1 MSNLETEF
9 PRILLFAGTTEG
21 RELAEYLAECTCSV
35 IACVATEYGQTLIHE
50 RPGLRVHAG
59 RLDEQQMEEMLIQE
73 QIDLVLDATHPY
85 AAVVTENIVHACE
98 SLSLPYYRC
107 LREQADGEPEYENII
122 YVENTEQAAEKLS
135 EIEGNIL
142 LTTGSKELAAYQKVP
157 GFEQRF
163 YPRVLPLE
171 NVVSSCLAL
180 GIPAA
185 HLIAMQGP
193 FSEELNLA
201 MIHQWNI
208 RCLVTKESG
217 KAGGFLEKI
226 NAAKR
231 AQIPV
236 LLIGR
241 PHETKKGVS
250 LEQLKQELLNQWGIR
265 HLNDEA
271 DQSFPH
277 FPMFV
282 SLKGKQV
289 QVVGA
294 GKIASRRICSL
305 LRFGCRIE
313 VIAPELNQ
321 TCLQLWQ
328 ENKIRWTARCW
339 KPGDCTA
346 QIVLAATDDHQVNRE
361 IVQECRAKNIP
372 VNRCDC
378 QKDCDFYFPALV
390 EGNGLTIGLC
400 SNGTDYTK
408 VKQEAERL
416 RALYRQE

>member
-1 MSNLETEF
+1 MSNPETAS

-59 RLDEQQMEEMLIQE
+59 RLDETQMKELLLQE
-73 QIDLVLDATHPY
+73 KIDLVLDATHPY
-85 AAVVTENIVHACE
+85 AAVVTENIVHACGG
-98 SLSLPYYRC
+98 LSLPYYRC

-122 YVENTEQAAEKLS
+122 SVENTEQAAETLS

-157 GFEQRF
+157 GFTQRF

-226 NAAKR
+226 NAAKQ

-241 PHETKKGVS
+241 PHEAKPGFS
-250 LEQLKQELLNQWGIR
+250 LEQLKQELAHQWGVRQLNQDGNR
-265 HLNDEA
+265 
-271 DQSFPH
+271 SFPH

-282 SLKGKQV
+282 SLDGTHI

-305 LRFGCRIE
+305 LRFGCRVE

-328 ENKIRWTARCW
+328 ENRIVWTPRCW
-339 KPGDCTA
+339 KPGDCAA
-346 QIVLAATDDHQVNRE
+346 QIVLAATNDHQVNWE

-378 QKDCDFYFPALV
+378 QEDCDFYFPALV
-390 EGNGLTIGLC
+390 EGDGLMIGLC
-400 SNGTDYTK
+400 SNGTDHTK
-408 VKQEAERL
+408 VKQEAARL

>member
-1 MSNLETEF
+1 MSNPETAS

-50 RPGLRVHAG
+50 RPGLRVHTG
-59 RLDEQQMEEMLIQE
+59 RLDETQMKELLLQE
-73 QIDLVLDATHPY
+73 KIDLVLDATHPY
-85 AAVVTENIVHACE
+85 AAVVTENIVHVCE
-98 SLSLPYYRC
+98 GLSLPYYRC

-122 YVENTEQAAEKLS
+122 SVENTEQAAETLS

-157 GFEQRF
+157 GFTQRF

-226 NAAKR
+226 NAAKQ

-241 PHETKKGVS
+241 PHEAKPGFS
-250 LEQLKQELLNQWGIR
+250 LEQLKQELAHQWGVRQLNQDGNR
-265 HLNDEA
+265 
-271 DQSFPH
+271 SFPH

-282 SLKGKQV
+282 SLDGIHI

-305 LRFGCRIE
+305 LRFGCRVE

-328 ENKIRWTARCW
+328 KNRIVWTPRCW

-346 QIVLAATDDHQVNRE
+346 QIVLAATNDHQVNWE

-378 QKDCDFYFPALV
+378 QEDCDFYFPALV
-390 EGNGLTIGLC
+390 EGDGLMIGLC
-400 SNGTDYTK
+400 SNGTDHTK
-408 VKQEAERL
+408 VKQEAARL

>member
-1 MSNLETEF
+1 MSNPETAS

-59 RLDEQQMEEMLIQE
+59 RLDETQMKELLLQE
-73 QIDLVLDATHPY
+73 KIDLVLDATHPY
-85 AAVVTENIVHACE
+85 AAVVTENIVHACGG
-98 SLSLPYYRC
+98 LSLPYYRC

-122 YVENTEQAAEKLS
+122 SVENTEQAAETLS

-157 GFEQRF
+157 GFTQRF

-226 NAAKR
+226 NAAKQ

-241 PHETKKGVS
+241 PHEAKPGFS
-250 LEQLKQELLNQWGIR
+250 LEQLKQELAHQWGVR
-265 HLNDEA
+265 HLNQDGNR
-271 DQSFPH
+271 SFPH

-282 SLKGKQV
+282 SLDGTHI

-305 LRFGCRIE
+305 LRFGCRVE

-328 ENKIRWTARCW
+328 ENRIVWTPRCW
-339 KPGDCTA
+339 KPGDCAA
-346 QIVLAATDDHQVNRE
+346 QIVLAATNDHQVNWE

-378 QKDCDFYFPALV
+378 QEDCDFYFPALV
-390 EGNGLTIGLC
+390 EGDGLMIGLC
-400 SNGTDYTK
+400 SNGTDHTK
-408 VKQEAERL
+408 VKQEAARL